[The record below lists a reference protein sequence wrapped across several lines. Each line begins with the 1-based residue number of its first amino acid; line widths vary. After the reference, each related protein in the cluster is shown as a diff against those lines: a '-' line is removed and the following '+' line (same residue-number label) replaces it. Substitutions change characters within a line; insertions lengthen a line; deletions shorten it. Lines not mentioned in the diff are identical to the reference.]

1 VSQFATLPSAIS
13 PANPAPA
20 FLFEIFNFAF
30 MTELEIIETNSL
42 FFETTQAES
51 TQFRVSETCTGNCNL
66 SAYNRRDFY
75 KITLALEGNSKLF
88 YANRGIEINKPA
100 LVFTNPLVPYSW
112 EGDHQTASSGYF
124 CVFTDA
130 FLQAGW
136 RMESLEESTLFKAGG
151 DPVYFLDEAQVSYIS
166 SIFGKMEEELNSEYV
181 YKYELI
187 RNHLNLIIHEAIK
200 MQPAVAFFNPPNA
213 ASRIA
218 KLFLG
223 LLEKQFP
230 VDSPRYTLILKK
242 AGDYADKLAVHVNHL
257 NAAVREITGKSTT
270 AHINDRILA
279 EAKSLLTHT
288 DWSVTEIASSLGFDY
303 ASYFNNFF
311 KKHTG
316 FTPMALRKAL

>member
-1 VSQFATLPSAIS
+1 MAELLDVLTSS
-13 PANPAPA
+13 PH
-20 FLFEIFNFAF
+20 
-30 MTELEIIETNSL
+30 
-42 FFETTQAES
+42 FFEAAQSEA
-51 TQFRVSETCTGNCNL
+51 TQFRVAETCTGNCKL
-66 SAYNRRDFY
+66 SSYNRRDFY
-75 KITLALEGNSKLF
+75 KITLALEGGSQLF

-112 EGDHQTASSGYF
+112 EGDHNTASSGYF

-130 FLQAGW
+130 FLQTGGCI
-136 RMESLEESTLFKAGG
+136 ECLEESTLFKAGG
-151 DPVYFLDEAQVSYIS
+151 DPVYFLDDAQVEYINN
-166 SIFGKMEEELNSEYV
+166 IFKRMQQELDSEYI

-200 MQPAVAFFNPPNA
+200 MQPAVAYFTPQNA

-230 VDSPRYTLILKK
+230 VDSPQYTLILKK

-257 NAAVREITGKSTT
+257 NAAVREITGRSTT
-270 AHINDRILA
+270 AHINERILT
-279 EAKSLLTHT
+279 EARSLLTHT
-288 DWSVTEIASSLGFDY
+288 NWSVAEIAFSLGFDY

-316 FTPMALRKAL
+316 FTPMALRKSL